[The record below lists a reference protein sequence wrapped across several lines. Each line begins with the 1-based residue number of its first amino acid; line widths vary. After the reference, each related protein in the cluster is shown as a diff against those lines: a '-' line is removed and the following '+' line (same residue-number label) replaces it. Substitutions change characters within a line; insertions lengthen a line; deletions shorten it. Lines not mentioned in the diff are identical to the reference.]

1 MDVLD
6 RHLEAVERPRLR
18 DLHLVHEAGPQVLEH
33 DAVRGREEGQHVGDE
48 VALVGREL
56 VPVGEVVGEVD
67 LLGLCFVWVW
77 IWRFEL
83 KEILKELGEEEEVRT
98 ESERGERRE

>member
-18 DLHLVHEAGPQVLEH
+18 DLHLIHEARAEVLEH
-33 DAVRGREEGQHVGDE
+33 DAVRGREEGEHVRHK

-56 VPVGEVVGEVD
+56 VPVREVVGEVD
-67 LLGLCFVWVW
+67 LLGLFGV
-77 IWRFEL
+77 L
-83 KEILKELGEEEEVRT
+83 
-98 ESERGERRE
+98 S